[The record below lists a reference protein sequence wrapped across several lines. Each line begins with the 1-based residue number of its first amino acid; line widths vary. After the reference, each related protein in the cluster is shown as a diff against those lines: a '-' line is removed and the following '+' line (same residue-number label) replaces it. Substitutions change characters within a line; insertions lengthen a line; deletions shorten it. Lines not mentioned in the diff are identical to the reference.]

1 MVGIDRVYQTV
12 QKILN
17 KEQRGYLPPVE
28 FNLFANQAQ
37 QEIFHSYFS
46 LRNIV
51 DTNSSDYSDI
61 QKNVEEKISLF
72 ENETTI
78 EKGTFTNSAGG
89 TTDQYYEYP
98 SNFYHLVSVI
108 YPNDY
113 RAEEV
118 SAKHATYVKRS
129 KYTKPS
135 DKTPIYVRH
144 EGGLVAMPDPEIPE
158 GESSPSITINYVR
171 IPNEVEWDYT
181 MVNNKPLYNASTS
194 TNFELHS
201 SEITE
206 LVLKICQYAGVAVK
220 AIDVAQATAQKE
232 QQVTQSE
239 R

>member
-46 LRNIV
+46 LRNV
-51 DTNSSDYSDI
+51 VATNSSDYSDI
-61 QKNVEEKISLF
+61 QSNIEEKISLF
-72 ENETTI
+72 ENEETI
-78 EKGTFTNSAGG
+78 SKTTFTNPAGN
-89 TTDQYYEYP
+89 TTQQYYPYP
-98 SNFYHLVSVI
+98 SSFYHLVSVI
-108 YPNDY
+108 YPDDY

-118 SAKHATYVKRS
+118 SAKHVTYVKRS
-129 KYTKPS
+129 KYTKP
-135 DKTPIYVRH
+135 TVRNPIYVRH
-144 EGGLVAMPDPEIPE
+144 EGGIVAMPDPSNATETTEPT
-158 GESSPSITINYVR
+158 ITINYVR
-171 IPNEVEWDYT
+171 IPNDVEWDYN
-181 MVNNKPLYNASTS
+181 MVNGKPLYNASTS
-194 TNFELHS
+194 INFELHA

-220 AIDVAQATAQKE
+220 AVDVAQATAQKE
-232 QQVTQSE
+232 QQITQSE

>member
-61 QKNVEEKISLF
+61 RSNVEEKISLF
-72 ENETTI
+72 ENEALI
-78 EKGTFTNSAGG
+78 EKASFANTSGV
-89 TTDQYYEYP
+89 TTQQYYPYP

-108 YPNDY
+108 YPDDY

-118 SAKHATYVKRS
+118 SAKHVTYVKRS
-129 KYTKPS
+129 KYTKPNS
-135 DKTPIYVRH
+135 KSPIYVRH
-144 EGGLVAMPDPEIPE
+144 EGGLVAIPDPNNGTETTE
-158 GESSPSITINYVR
+158 PSITINYVR
-171 IPNEVEWDYT
+171 TPSEVEWDYT
-181 MVNNKPLYNASTS
+181 MVNSKPLYNANNSTD
-194 TNFELHS
+194 FELHS
-201 SEITE
+201 SELTE

-220 AIDVAQATAQKE
+220 AVDVAQATAQKE